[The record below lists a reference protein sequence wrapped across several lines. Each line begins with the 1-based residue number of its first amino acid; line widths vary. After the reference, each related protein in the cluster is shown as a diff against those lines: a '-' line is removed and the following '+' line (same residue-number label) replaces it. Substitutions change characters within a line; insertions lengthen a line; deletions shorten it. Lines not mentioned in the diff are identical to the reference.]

1 MAIWSCFF
9 LVYIIGYYLI
19 ITQPILGEKLLVP
32 PHFQVVNVSS
42 LHPEPHC
49 QSSSTSGQ
57 TIRSQKL
64 EIVARYGP
72 CFPNPKTPTSE
83 SSQLRNWDQVRVRSI
98 NKKHKA
104 QRVPFDN
111 EVNSDHGYYTVKIG
125 LGTPRQDFYLMVDT
139 GSKSTW
145 VHCKSCTKGCKS
157 DKPLF
162 DPSKSSTYTNNTAT
176 CNGPFSVR
184 YVDKSSISG
193 TWGCD
198 TLTGDDH
205 DLGAIM
211 NFRFG
216 CGQEIDGDF
225 GDASGVFG
233 LGKGESSVTSQIG
246 SAMKMFSYYIPPRSD
261 LKGNLY
267 FGNEARENSNTC
279 SNQFTPLVKD
289 DSVNYYVDLVG
300 ISVAGKKLN
309 VSSTIFT
316 SRGTII
322 DSGTVITRLPQMVY
336 SALRNAFR
344 QSMLTYTLL
353 DEDDELLDTCY
364 SLEGIEQFLLPEIKF
379 HFGQGSTIDVTLTY
393 QGKIWTPPD
402 NKRSIM
408 CLAFA
413 STKGVTIIGNVQ
425 QRGFNVIYDLEGQ
438 RIGFGTK
445 CA

>member
-1 MAIWSCFF
+1 MSDTR
-9 LVYIIGYYLI
+9 
-19 ITQPILGEKLLVP
+19 TQIRTKG
-32 PHFQVVNVSS
+32 HS
-42 LHPEPHC
+42 
-49 QSSSTSGQ
+49 Q

-64 EIVARYGP
+64 EIVARQGP
-72 CFPNPKTPTSE
+72 CFPNPNTPTSE
-83 SSQLRNWDQVRVRSI
+83 SNQLRNWDQVRVRSI

-111 EVNSDHGYYTVKIG
+111 EVNSDHGYNTVKIG

-162 DPSKSSTYTNNTAT
+162 DPSKRSTYTNNTAT
-176 CNGPFSVR
+176 CNGPFSVH

-225 GDASGVFG
+225 GDAFGVFG

-261 LKGNLY
+261 LNGNLY

-289 DSVNYYVDLVG
+289 DLVNYYVDLV
-300 ISVAGKKLN
+300 
-309 VSSTIFT
+309 
-316 SRGTII
+316 
-322 DSGTVITRLPQMVY
+322 
-336 SALRNAFR
+336 
-344 QSMLTYTLL
+344 

-393 QGKIWTPPD
+393 QGKIWTPHD